1 MERRDEK
8 QQKKAHGVVD
18 ELHVDVDGADAGDEE
33 GDADVGA
40 VEEASVQRQEGLL
53 GVGGVREL
61 DQAPVLR
68 RAALQRDLQRERRQR
83 RATRFAHTSG

>member
-1 MERRDEK
+1 M
-8 QQKKAHGVVD
+8 
-18 ELHVDVDGADAGDEE
+18 
-33 GDADVGA
+33 GA